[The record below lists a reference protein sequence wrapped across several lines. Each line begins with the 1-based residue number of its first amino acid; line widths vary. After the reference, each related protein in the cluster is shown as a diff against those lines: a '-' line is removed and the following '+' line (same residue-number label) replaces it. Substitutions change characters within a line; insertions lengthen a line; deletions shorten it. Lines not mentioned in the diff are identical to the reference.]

1 MSYEVIVS
9 TPSEGRSETIIEGL
23 ALDRARLA
31 LYRIGARMKTELG
44 ATDVEHDL
52 WITPDG
58 ELCEGIRW
66 TLHQPDEVEYTAHI
80 PHR

>member
-9 TPSEGRSETIIEGL
+9 TPSQHRSEVIAEGL
-23 ALDRARLA
+23 TLERARLA

-44 ATDVEHDL
+44 ATDLEHDL

-58 ELCEGIRW
+58 ELCEGLRW
-66 TLHQPDEVEYTAHI
+66 TLQHPDEVEYTAYI

>member
-9 TPSEGRSETIIEGL
+9 TPSQARSETVIEGL
-23 ALDRARLA
+23 TLEQARLA
-31 LYRIGARMKTELG
+31 LYRIGARMRTEMG
-44 ATDVEHDL
+44 ATDLEHDL

-58 ELCEGIRW
+58 ELCEGLRW
-66 TLHQPDEVEYTAHI
+66 TLAQPDEVAFTAHI